1 MIYFKNLS
9 KKEPYILLKKKY
21 DEAIAIDQDMVEAI
35 SISSFSKELDIVDS
49 RYVNLKIVDNEDF
62 IFFSNYQSPKA
73 KQFESHDQISAL
85 I

>member
-21 DEAIAIDQDMVEAI
+21 DEAIVINQDMVEAI

-49 RYVNLKIVDNEDF
+49 RYVNLKIVDNDLIF
-62 IFFSNYQSPKA
+62 GSSKDFFSG
-73 KQFESHDQISAL
+73 ISS
-85 I
+85 